1 MTQTA
6 VSGWQPPPYINAI
19 HRRKAMS
26 VTADMLSAVI
36 GYRDFQIPAKND
48 SYFSHREMLWEDTP
62 VCSYIN
68 AIRGLGNPQ
77 ELKGIEM
84 RSFLISI
91 PFNSL

>member
-1 MTQTA
+1 MVLFILSLILRLIVTIQNFLNLGIAETA
-6 VSGWQPPPYINAI
+6 VYL
-19 HRRKAMS
+19 R
-26 VTADMLSAVI
+26 AVVE
-36 GYRDFQIPAKND
+36 YRDFQISAKND
-48 SYFSHREMLWEDTP
+48 SYFSHREMLWADTP

-84 RSFLISI
+84 RKLLISI